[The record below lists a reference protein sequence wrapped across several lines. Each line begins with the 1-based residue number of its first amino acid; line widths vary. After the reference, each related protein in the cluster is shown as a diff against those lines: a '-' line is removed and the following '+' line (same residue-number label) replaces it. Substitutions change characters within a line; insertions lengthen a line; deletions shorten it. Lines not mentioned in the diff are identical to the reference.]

1 MDIEMLKGKRVKICP
16 RSITCKNE
24 NDKTCGVVNNV
35 VSFLNLAPRYQC
47 ELSKKFDRTKLD
59 WKQIYV
65 KDNKE
70 MFYLLNLR
78 TIEFYERYIKGKE
91 GFANEENKYCKMIES
106 AKEAEK
112 SMVVI
117 PCYIIK

>member
-1 MDIEMLKGKRVKICP
+1 MQIEELKGKRVKISP
-16 RSITCKNE
+16 RSITCKDDNE
-24 NDKTCGVVNNV
+24 KTCGVVRDV

-47 ELSKKFDRTKLD
+47 ELSKKFNRHKLD
-59 WKQIYV
+59 WSNIYV
-65 KDNKE
+65 RNNKE

-91 GFANEENKYCKMIES
+91 GFAEEECKYCKMIES
-106 AKEAEK
+106 AKYAETV
-112 SMVVI
+112 MNVI

>member
-16 RSITCKNE
+16 RSITCKDK

-59 WKQIYV
+59 WKQIYI

-91 GFANEENKYCKMIES
+91 GFADEENKYCKMIEG

-112 SMVVI
+112 SMTVI